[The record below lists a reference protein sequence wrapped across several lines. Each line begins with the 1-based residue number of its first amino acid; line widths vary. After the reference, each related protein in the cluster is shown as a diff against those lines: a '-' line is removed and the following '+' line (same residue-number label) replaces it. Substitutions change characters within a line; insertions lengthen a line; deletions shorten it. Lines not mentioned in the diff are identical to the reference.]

1 LALQRAFFVLQIWWH
16 ACADTSN
23 LGYYLANLHT
33 YPVKV
38 SSEELQT
45 YKSFQNPDLEFSGFV
60 FKISYVDTQAY
71 KYAQEPPQA
80 SQKLCFPFTP
90 PKSSCWLKGLSVN
103 LT

>member
-1 LALQRAFFVLQIWWH
+1 MQIWWH

-23 LGYYLANLHT
+23 LGYYLANLNT

-71 KYAQEPPQA
+71 KYAQEPPRLPRSFA
-80 SQKLCFPFTP
+80 SHSHL
-90 PKSSCWLKGLSVN
+90 LKAAAGSRACL
-103 LT
+103 